1 MPKGFGKPSTWKEG
15 AEDVSGEMIA
25 SKEAQRV
32 YEKMRDSSI
41 QEDFVGAFEEAL
53 KQIKKK
59 KK

>member
-15 AEDVSGEMIA
+15 TKDLSGEMIA

-41 QEDFVGAFEEAL
+41 QNDFIGAFEEAL
-53 KQIKKK
+53 KQTLKKK
-59 KK
+59 K